1 MHRASKQTTV
11 SHILMFLRIVLLLIL
26 FMTPCLNYGFAANVL
41 IPGSLMRGRGHTTLL
56 SALSAELTSRGH
68 NVTILVPADDE
79 LKVRQKFDNSN
90 ATEILEYPT
99 DPFEVSDVVK
109 EMRAGNKP
117 IPGVSNSLTIL
128 QDVHREQ
135 VSYCRQLLNNTSVMK
150 KLREMDFDLIIE
162 DMGNGCDVL
171 LPEVLEIP
179 FIALTSNTELIFMN
193 YNMYG
198 IPIESSYVISPYIK
212 GGQDR
217 HLAFGVRIKNILMR
231 RVIKLVGINLSSLF
245 IPLQEEFHISPEK
258 SMSELASKAQFWL
271 SQDSYVLEDPH
282 PTMPNYSPIGGM
294 AAARPGQ
301 LPSDFQEFANG
312 SGDAGFI
319 VFSTGSIVASGFDD
333 TFVESIALIFKTLPQ
348 RVVWKHSGSTPK
360 NLGSNTKIAPW
371 LPQAAL
377 LAHPKARLY
386 IGHGG
391 LNGIYEAL
399 YHGVPMVLIP
409 QMFGD
414 QKLNAF
420 KVERYGYGVHLDKAD
435 YSTQMLESKINQ
447 VLSDSSYTERVRRC
461 SKILQDDDPMDRAVY
476 WVEHILKFGG
486 SHLRAGVFDL
496 NFVQY
501 YLLDVIAFLLFLLI
515 VVISI
520 LYIIA
525 VSFCSLCKGR
535 MNKSKVEKME

>member
-1 MHRASKQTTV
+1 MNRATKQTTL
-11 SHILMFLRIVLLLIL
+11 SYNPMSFRIVFLLLA
-26 FMTPCLNYGFAANVL
+26 MTSYVNFGLGAKIL
-41 IPGSLMRGRGHTTLL
+41 IPGPLMRGRGHTTLL
-56 SALSAELTSRGH
+56 SAVSAELTSRGH
-68 NVTILVPADDE
+68 HVTILVPTDDQ
-79 LKVRQKFDNSN
+79 LKVRQKFDNSQ

-99 DPFEVSDVVK
+99 IPFEVCDIVK

-117 IPGVSNSLTIL
+117 IPGVSNTLTIL

-150 KLREMDFDLIIE
+150 KLREMNYDLIIE

-171 LPEVLEIP
+171 LPEVLKVP

-198 IPIESSYVISPYIK
+198 IPIESSYVISPFIK

-231 RVIKLVGINLSSLF
+231 RVMKLVAINLSSLF

-271 SQDSYVLEDPH
+271 SQDSYLLEDPH

-301 LPSDFQEFANG
+301 LPLDFQEFVDG

-333 TFVESIALIFKTLPQ
+333 TFVESIALVLKKLPQ
-348 RVVWKHSGSTPK
+348 RVFWKHSGSTPK

-377 LAHPKARLY
+377 IAHPKARL
-386 IGHGG
+386 ILGHGG

-399 YHGVPMVLIP
+399 YHGVPMVLVP
-409 QMFGD
+409 QMLGD
-414 QKLNAF
+414 QTYNAF

-435 YSTQMLESKINQ
+435 YSPETFESKIIQ
-447 VLSDSSYTERVRRC
+447 ILSDSSYTERVCRC
-461 SKILQDDDPMDRAVY
+461 SEILQDDDPMDRAVY

-486 SHLRAGVFDL
+486 SHLRAEVFDL

-501 YLLDVIAFLLFLLI
+501 YLLDVFAFFLFVLTVFVLMI
-515 VVISI
+515 
-520 LYIIA
+520 YII
-525 VSFCSLCKGR
+525 VLSCCLLCKR
-535 MNKSKVEKME
+535 IMKRSKLEKMD